1 LLTFDAGYKLVNY
14 AYLVSIHREQKKD
27 EFLMHKLDHQQR
39 QPQHKHWLALAAGV
53 AAVAMYWW
61 ACSQAKNKVVP
72 VGLIEPVDDFDA
84 ERFAGDW
91 YEIARIERALGKPLT
106 RSRVEYELLSD
117 GSLGIINRGFHAG
130 THRWVE
136 SHGIARFVGAPHFGA
151 MKASFK
157 GPFHEGY
164 HVVAIDPDYRW
175 AMLMGDTTDSFKLL
189 SRQPVL
195 DGKTTDRLVHQ
206 AALMGVEAARI
217 HWVMQDGTNPTGHW

>member
-1 LLTFDAGYKLVNY
+1 MYELDNQ
-14 AYLVSIHREQKKD
+14 HR
-27 EFLMHKLDHQQR
+27 
-39 QPQHKHWLALAAGV
+39 PQASNRWLPIAVGMAALAV
-53 AAVAMYWW
+53 YWW
-61 ACSQAKNKVVP
+61 TSSQSKKVVP
-72 VGLIEPVDDFDA
+72 IGSIEPVADFDA

-91 YEIARIERALGKPLT
+91 YEIARMERGLGKPLT
-106 RSRVEYELLSD
+106 RSRVEYEVLSD
-117 GSLGIINRGFHAG
+117 GSLGITNRGFHAA

-136 SHGIARFVGAPHFGA
+136 SHGIAHFVGAPHFGA

-217 HWVMQDGTNPTGHW
+217 HWVMQDGINPTGHW